1 MEESKPQLKR
11 YPRREEG
18 QRVQEEAQEE
28 ALEEKHLR
36 QITKRTV

>member
-18 QRVQEEAQEE
+18 QRVQEEA
-28 ALEEKHLR
+28 LEEKHLR